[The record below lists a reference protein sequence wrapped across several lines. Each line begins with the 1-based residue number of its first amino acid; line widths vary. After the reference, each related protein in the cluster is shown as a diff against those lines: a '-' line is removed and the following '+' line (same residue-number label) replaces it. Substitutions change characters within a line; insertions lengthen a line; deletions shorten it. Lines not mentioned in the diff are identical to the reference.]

1 MPNTLRLKR
10 SAVAG
15 RVPTL
20 ADLLLG
26 ELALNTH
33 DGKLYTRRDNGT
45 ASVVE
50 IGGGAGGVFAET
62 GQSGGSYWTRFE
74 NGLQILVYNDP
85 STRATTT
92 GSGSLWA
99 SAAFSHTFAK
109 AFVGNVDV
117 KFSSRDSV
125 NAPCWA
131 TGSWSN
137 TGVSAVFVISVSSI
151 ASAKLSYTA
160 VGRWK

>member
-1 MPNTLRLKR
+1 MPNALRLKR

-50 IGGGAGGVFAET
+50 IGGAGAEFAET
-62 GQSGGSYWTRFE
+62 GVSGNSYWTRFE
-74 NGLQILVYNDP
+74 NGLQILTYNDP
-85 STRATTT
+85 TTRTTSGGT
-92 GSGSLWA
+92 GALWA
-99 SAAFSHTFAK
+99 SDAFSHTFQK
-109 AFVGNVDV
+109 AFVGSVDV
-117 KFSSRDSV
+117 KFTARDSAV
-125 NAPCWA
+125 APCWA

-137 TGVSAVFVISVSSI
+137 TGVSAVFVLSTAST